1 MGYHKDSDSFVTVSS
16 VGREIRRIAMAN
28 ITNPLAVAFANNQV
42 RPTADLMSQ
51 LYYTA
56 KSIVNYWNANSMSSI
71 IPNTTDVIVDGAAT
85 DGRQIL
91 TGIAATAIIT
101 EAMAVITHYE
111 ASTNAV
117 LNQIKQVEVNGGGRF

>member
-1 MGYHKDSDSFVTVSS
+1 
-16 VGREIRRIAMAN
+16 MAN